1 MANVSPKGVQKVS
14 ACPMGSLSLKTPGC
28 RSFWLNTSVVPQG
41 MRPTR
46 PTTVLLIIQSQK
58 SCVSQCMLRCA
69 FWRGL
74 TPNLSW
80 CLDAAGQ
87 LQPPVLSV
95 CPSGTFWLMGECNG
109 SLYPASPWG
118 YISDGCIYF
127 QMPLPGWS
135 LPNHVGSSVWI
146 IWSSVPNPPQALYC
160 EDVHVCRSNV
170 TGSSA
175 GNCMPPSHTLLNS
188 LTLLYVFYYMS
199 FFCFFLSDLY
209 PL

>member
-1 MANVSPKGVQKVS
+1 MANVLPKGVQKVS

-109 SLYPASPWG
+109 SLYPVSPWG
-118 YISDGCIYF
+118 LF
-127 QMPLPGWS
+127 WWL
-135 LPNHVGSSVWI
+135 H
-146 IWSSVPNPPQALYC
+146 
-160 EDVHVCRSNV
+160 
-170 TGSSA
+170 
-175 GNCMPPSHTLLNS
+175 
-188 LTLLYVFYYMS
+188 
-199 FFCFFLSDLY
+199 FLSDALTRMIVTW
-209 PL
+209 PCWFQCLDHLDLSSQPTTSALLWRCSHL